1 MCQSMNTR
9 SYRRPH
15 AHLNTGFGQCYQ
27 YRFRFKDK
35 NTSVSMN
42 AMLII
47 SCIWS
52 MSHLVNS
59 KVQSY

>member
-9 SYRRPH
+9 SYRRRH
-15 AHLNTGFGQCYQ
+15 AYLNTGFGQCYQ

-35 NTSVSMN
+35 NTSVLMN